1 MWVKQRV
8 KCIYNICRGWYFV
21 LVTHIKE
28 MRSVVSNHSGGIQNH
43 LPESHFT
50 NIKKENLC
58 RVLRSGQWHEV
69 QNFIFPEIMSHFQ
82 VLHFWKEFD
91 LPKNRQ
97 IGLWKTAFFCG
108 GESAQN
114 SFKKAQSII
123 FRSVLFAELLYHLR
137 CIKAL
142 ANNVIN
148 YQPQLVQDVTSKK
161 KNHRNKKQQ
170 NMNCYPLVN

>member
-8 KCIYNICRGWYFV
+8 KCICRGWYFV

-28 MRSVVSNHSGGIQNH
+28 MRSVVSNHSSGIQNH

-58 RVLRSGQWHEV
+58 GVLRSGQWHEV
-69 QNFIFPEIMSHFQ
+69 QNFIHPEIMLHFQ

-108 GESAQN
+108 GESTQN
-114 SFKKAQSII
+114 YFKKAQSII
-123 FRSVLFAELLYHLR
+123 FRSILFAELRYHLR

-142 ANNVIN
+142 ANNAIN
-148 YQPQLVQDVTSKK
+148 YLTSTGAGCHFQK
-161 KNHRNKKQQ
+161 KNLQRKKNQPK
-170 NMNCYPLVN
+170 MNCYHLVN